1 MLTENQSHR
10 TQDQRLGGRDPT
22 NCEDAEQAAF
32 RFEGEGRN
40 RAPSGIDDVQI
51 VPDFIEDSRG
61 LGHYLKPLFHPGL
74 LAILLAITGLAG
86 CGRSNGN
93 DNRRD
98 ISICSQGSLH

>member
-40 RAPSGIDDVQI
+40 RT
-51 VPDFIEDSRG
+51 DSCSVYGGKMRFLQAG
-61 LGHYLKPLFHPGL
+61 SSYLLNSSGL
-74 LAILLAITGLAG
+74 LGLSRLLKKLLKLVAVAFTALT
-86 CGRSNGN
+86 
-93 DNRRD
+93 
-98 ISICSQGSLH
+98 LHASRL